1 MVEWHH
7 QLSGLEF
14 EQSLGDSEGQ
24 GSLVCC
30 IPWNHKES
38 DKTQRLNNNKKE
50 KVASEGLC
58 RANSLRCVILWKK
71 YSW

>member
-1 MVEWHH
+1 MVEGHH

-30 IPWNHKES
+30 SPWNHKES

>member
-1 MVEWHH
+1 MVERHH

-14 EQSLGDSEGQ
+14 EQSLGDSEDQ
-24 GSLVCC
+24 GSLT
-30 IPWNHKES
+30 W
-38 DKTQRLNNNKKE
+38 RLNNNKKE

-58 RANSLRCVILWKK
+58 RANSLRCVILRKK